1 MDAVCKVLSSLDW
14 RLVATIG
21 VPAIVIIVGWFFVH
35 WLNARRDLAIRK
47 REARLKALE
56 AAYMRIATSSNRPT
70 LTEEMME
77 KIETFV
83 SEIQLYGTP
92 HQIQLMTEIVEEFK
106 KANNIVSFDKLLAD
120 LRDTIRRELKLE
132 SVSGLVW
139 WLRLHRDSTGKT
151 ASTPLNPDAP
161 KGDAPV
167 S

>member
-1 MDAVCKVLSSLDW
+1 MDTVYKLLSSLDW

-21 VPAIVIIVGWFFVH
+21 APAIVIVAGWFFVH
-35 WLNARRDLAIRK
+35 RLNAQRDLVIRR

-56 AAYMRIATSSNRPT
+56 AAYIRIATSSNRT
-70 LTEEMME
+70 KLTEEMIE

-92 HQIQLMTEIVEEFK
+92 HQIQLMTEIVEGFK
-106 KANNIVSFDKLLAD
+106 KPNNIVSFDELLAD
-120 LRDTIRRELKLE
+120 LRDTRRKELKLE
-132 SVSGLVW
+132 SVSGSVW
-139 WLRLHRDSTGKT
+139 WLRLSRDSNGKP
-151 ASTPLNPDAP
+151 ASTPLSPDAP